1 MSNLST
7 KKSPNPKS
15 AAAPKKTSATSN
27 QAPRRKTPSIAV
39 AAEAPPQLHKLKAE
53 RVAAPDRK
61 TQPKTVQTS
70 TEATEAHDPKRKSA
84 TKPERALTLLSQP
97 EAEKPKASD
106 NPVATAV
113 ERPKA
118 AEAQHEE
125 RATKQDRMLT
135 LLSRPGGASIEEMMR
150 TTNWQQHSV
159 RGFLAG
165 TLKKKLGFSLTSSK
179 PGDGARRYR
188 IEPRRGR

>member
-15 AAAPKKTSATSN
+15 AAAPKRTSATSN
-27 QAPRRKTPSIAV
+27 QAPRRKTASIAI
-39 AAEAPPQLHKLKAE
+39 AAEAPPQIEKSKAE
-53 RVAAPDRK
+53 HVAAANRK
-61 TQPKTVQTS
+61 TQPEAVQTS
-70 TEATEAHDPKRKSA
+70 PESTEALDPQRKPA
-84 TKPERALTLLSQP
+84 TKPEHALTLLSKP

-106 NPVATAV
+106 KPVATAV

-135 LLSRPGGASIEEMMR
+135 LLSRPGGASIEE
-150 TTNWQQHSV
+150 
-159 RGFLAG
+159 
-165 TLKKKLGFSLTSSK
+165 
-179 PGDGARRYR
+179 
-188 IEPRRGR
+188 